1 MHITALDSLRLRLR
15 TRALSLA
22 TIALLAVV
30 AVVAAPVVWAH
41 EIGTSRVLITFTAE
55 GEYVIELTADAAAL
69 LARLET
75 QSGRPRSGTLP
86 RDSYPDRIASLAP
99 TLRAHADVR
108 FDEVSAWPAFESV
121 RNEQAA
127 DPESELRPPTV
138 TVQLRGA
145 VPAGAKDVTW
155 HYDLTSASYALTM
168 RRTDGGPE
176 RVEWLEGDQVGQPFA
191 LGRDTAKPSRMR
203 LAMTYFRLG
212 FTHILPKGL
221 DHILFVLGI
230 FLFGRTVRPILWQIS
245 AFTVAHSITLGL
257 AMYGLVS
264 LPTSVVEPLIA
275 ASIVY
280 VAFENLVATDLKPWR
295 VALVFGFGLLH
306 GMGFAGA
313 LRELSLPRSEFLT
326 GLLTFNLGVEAG
338 QLTVIAGAF
347 LLVTYWSTD
356 PRRYRRFIVVP
367 GSASIALVGA
377 YWTVTRLL
385 GS

>member
-1 MHITALDSLRLRLR
+1 
-15 TRALSLA
+15 
-22 TIALLAVV
+22 
-30 AVVAAPVVWAH
+30 
-41 EIGTSRVLITFTAE
+41 
-55 GEYVIELTADAAAL
+55 
-69 LARLET
+69 
-75 QSGRPRSGTLP
+75 
-86 RDSYPDRIASLAP
+86 
-99 TLRAHADVR
+99 
-108 FDEVSAWPAFESV
+108 
-121 RNEQAA
+121 
-127 DPESELRPPTV
+127 
-138 TVQLRGA
+138 
-145 VPAGAKDVTW
+145 
-155 HYDLTSASYALTM
+155 
-168 RRTDGGPE
+168 
-176 RVEWLEGDQVGQPFA
+176 
-191 LGRDTAKPSRMR
+191 MR

-264 LPTSVVEPLIA
+264 LPSSVVEPLIA